1 MADHKH
7 RKIVFCADI
16 ASTPSQLNITVA
28 PSNITS
34 KALAPGPAAHSVTA
48 KAAPAPSSYLFF
60 GANGDIFGTGEG
72 DWAYGSS
79 KYAIP
84 VFIVLL
90 LVFLAGIGVF
100 TVYWR
105 RKKAASY
112 HPFKEAEL
120 NSVQMHR
127 S

>member
-1 MADHKH
+1 MG
-7 RKIVFCADI
+7 FSPCAEV
-16 ASTPSQLNITVA
+16 ATSPSQLNISVLSSNVTSNASA
-28 PSNITS
+28 PE
-34 KALAPGPAAHSVTA
+34 PATHNVTA
-48 KAAPAPSSYLFF
+48 KAAPAPSGYLFF
-60 GANGDIFGTGEG
+60 GANGDVFGTGEG

-84 VFIVLL
+84 AVIVIL
-90 LVFLAGIGVF
+90 LVILAGIGIF